1 VKYFVLSGRRRLP
14 LQLGQMGPKGH
25 IPSPPRKTL
34 INPLVFVNKKPID
47 DGVTAHRQPTASQ
60 EPASYFVIG
69 QNGWID
75 GWMDRWMDG
84 QQTWEAPS
92 NQTEIASQ

>member
-1 VKYFVLSGRRRLP
+1 
-14 LQLGQMGPKGH
+14 MGPKGH
-25 IPSPPRKTL
+25 RPSPPRKTL

-75 GWMDRWMDG
+75 GWIDGWMDRWIDG
-84 QQTWEAPS
+84 WSTNLGSAQQPD
-92 NQTEIASQ
+92 